1 MPSFVNPI
9 HTNANALNSGTK
21 NEVKDTKNAPKSAS
35 KDFNKILNQKISKD
49 KTAPKE
55 NPNALKATPKDA
67 KEDAKELEKT
77 PTPHHQHAQNLAK
90 DQQAPTLK
98 DLLNHKKTT
107 ASHEAQHETHEPTLK
122 DLLNHKKTTA
132 SHEAQH
138 ETHEMHETNPKTPN
152 ETLNKNEKKP
162 NGVASN
168 AHQANLTNK
177 NPLTPTNHANNAIK
191 NPTAPTH
198 NAKEP
203 KTLKD
208 IHALSQKHDLNASNI
223 QVGTPLEKKETPL
236 NASDQLALKTTQT
249 SINHTLA
256 KNDSKNTAN
265 LSSVLQS
272 LEKKESHNKERTT
285 PPSNEKKTP
294 PLREALQMNA
304 IKRDKTLSKKKPE
317 KTPTKT
323 QTTAATPENAPKIPL
338 KTPPLMPLIGA
349 NPPNDNAPTPLEKEE
364 KAKEVSE
371 NKEKTKESN
380 NSAQS
385 AQNAQASD
393 KTSENKSAAP
403 KETIKHFTQQLKQEI
418 QEYKPPMSRISMDLF
433 PKELG
438 KVEVTIQK
446 VGKNLKVSVI
456 SHNNSLQ
463 TFLDN
468 QQDLKNSLNALGFE
482 GVDLSFSQDSSK
494 EQPKEPLRE
503 PFKEQESTPLKE
515 NALKSYQE
523 NTDNENKETSMQIT
537 LYA

>member
-1 MPSFVNPI
+1 MPSPVNPI
-9 HTNANALNSGTK
+9 HTNANASTLNSGAK

-35 KDFNKILNQKISKD
+35 KDFSKILNQKISKD

-55 NPNALKATPKDA
+55 SPNSNALKATPKDA
-67 KEDAKELEKT
+67 KENAKELEKT

-107 ASHEAQHETHEPTLK
+107 ASHEAQHEI
-122 DLLNHKKTTA
+122 HKN
-132 SHEAQH
+132 
-138 ETHEMHETNPKTPN
+138 HETNPKTPN

-177 NPLTPTNHANNAIK
+177 NPLTPTNHAIK

-198 NAKEP
+198 NAKES

-208 IHALSQKHDLNASNI
+208 IQTLSQKHDLNASNI
-223 QVGTPLEKKETPL
+223 QATTPLEKKETPL
-236 NASDQLALKTTQT
+236 NASDQLALKTTQAP
-249 SINHTLA
+249 INHTLA

-323 QTTAATPENAPKIPL
+323 QITAQAATLENAPKIPL
-338 KTPPLMPLIGA
+338 KTPPLMPLIGV
-349 NPPNDNAPTPLEKEE
+349 NPPNDNAPTLLEKEE
-364 KAKEVSE
+364 KTKEASE
-371 NKEKTKESN
+371 NKEKTKETN
-380 NSAQS
+380 NSAQN

-438 KVEVTIQK
+438 KVEVIIQK

-494 EQPKEPLRE
+494 EQPKEQLRE
-503 PFKEQESTPLKE
+503 SFKEQESTPLKE

>member
-1 MPSFVNPI
+1 MPSPINPI
-9 HTNANALNSGTK
+9 HTNASANANALNSGAK

-35 KDFNKILNQKISKD
+35 KDFSKILNQKISKD

-55 NPNALKATPKDA
+55 NPSTLKATPKNSKEGA
-67 KEDAKELEKT
+67 KENAKELEKT
-77 PTPHHQHAQNLAK
+77 PTPHPQHAQNLAK

-107 ASHEAQHETHEPTLK
+107 ASHEAQHETHK
-122 DLLNHKKTTA
+122 
-132 SHEAQH
+132 
-138 ETHEMHETNPKTPN
+138 MHETNQKTPN

-162 NGVASN
+162 NGVISN
-168 AHQANLTNK
+168 AHQTNLTNK
-177 NPLTPTNHANNAIK
+177 NPLTPTNHAIK

-198 NAKEP
+198 NAKES

-272 LEKKESHNKERTT
+272 LEKKESHNKEHAT

-304 IKRDKTLSKKKPE
+304 IKRDKTLSKKNPE
-317 KTPTKT
+317 KTPTKI
-323 QTTAATPENAPKIPL
+323 QTTAQAATPENAPKIPL

-349 NPPNDNAPTPLEKEE
+349 NPPPNDNPSTLLEKEE
-364 KAKEVSE
+364 KTKEASD
-371 NKEKTKESN
+371 NKEKTKESTN
-380 NSAQS
+380 S
-385 AQNAQASD
+385 AQNAQNTQASD
-393 KTSENKSAAP
+393 KTSENKSTAP

-438 KVEVTIQK
+438 KVEVIIQK

-494 EQPKEPLRE
+494 EQPKEQLRE
-503 PFKEQESTPLKE
+503 LFKEQELTPLKE

-523 NTDNENKETSMQIT
+523 NTDNDNKETSMQIT

>member
-1 MPSFVNPI
+1 MPSLVNPI
-9 HTNANALNSGTK
+9 HTNANALNSGAK

-35 KDFNKILNQKISKD
+35 KDFSKILNQKISKD
-49 KTAPKE
+49 KTVSKE
-55 NPNALKATPKDA
+55 SPNPNALKATPKDA
-67 KEDAKELEKT
+67 KEDAKTLEKT
-77 PTPHHQHAQNLAK
+77 PTPPHQHAQNPAK

-98 DLLNHKKTT
+98 DWLNHKKTT
-107 ASHEAQHETHEPTLK
+107 ASHETQHETHE
-122 DLLNHKKTTA
+122 
-132 SHEAQH
+132 
-138 ETHEMHETNPKTPN
+138 HETNPKTPN

-162 NGVASN
+162 NGVTSN
-168 AHQANLTNK
+168 AHQTNLTNK
-177 NPLTPTNHANNAIK
+177 NPITPTNRANNAIK
-191 NPTAPTH
+191 TPTTPTH
-198 NAKEP
+198 SAKEP

-208 IHALSQKHDLNASNI
+208 IQTLSQKHDLNASNI
-223 QVGTPLEKKETPL
+223 QAVTTPENKNPL
-236 NASDQLALKTTQT
+236 NASDHLALKTTQT
-249 SINHTLA
+249 PTNHTLA
-256 KNDSKNTAN
+256 KNDAKNTAN

-272 LEKKESHNKERTT
+272 LEKKESPNKEHAN
-285 PPSNEKKTP
+285 PQNNEKKTP
-294 PLREALQMNA
+294 PLKEALEMNA
-304 IKRDKTLSKKKPE
+304 IKRDKTLSKKKSE

-323 QTTAATPENAPKIPL
+323 QTTAPSATPENAPKIPL
-338 KTPPLMPLIGA
+338 KTLPLMPLIGA
-349 NPPNDNAPTPLEKEE
+349 NPPNDNIPTPLEKEE
-364 KAKEVSE
+364 KTKEASD

-385 AQNAQASD
+385 TQNTQASD
-393 KTSENKSAAP
+393 KTSENKSIAP

-418 QEYKPPMSRISMDLF
+418 QEYKPPMSKISMDLF

-438 KVEVTIQK
+438 KVEVIIQK

-494 EQPKEPLRE
+494 EQPKEQLRE
-503 PFKEQESTPLKE
+503 PFKEQELTPLKE

-523 NTDNENKETSMQIT
+523 NTDHENQETSMQIT

>member
-1 MPSFVNPI
+1 MPSPINPI
-9 HTNANALNSGTK
+9 HTNASANASTLINSGAK
-21 NEVKDTKNAPKSAS
+21 NEDTKNAPKSAS
-35 KDFNKILNQKISKD
+35 KDFSKILNQKISKD

-55 NPNALKATPKDA
+55 SPNALKAAQKAAQKDA
-67 KEDAKELEKT
+67 KKDAKELEKT
-77 PTPHHQHAQNLAK
+77 PAPHHQHAKNFAK

-98 DLLNHKKTT
+98 DLLNHQKTT
-107 ASHEAQHETHEPTLK
+107 ASHEAQHEI
-122 DLLNHKKTTA
+122 
-132 SHEAQH
+132 H
-138 ETHEMHETNPKTPN
+138 ETHETNPKTPN

-162 NGVASN
+162 DGVTSN
-168 AHQANLTNK
+168 AHQENSTHK

-191 NPTAPTH
+191 NPTAPIH
-198 NAKEP
+198 NTKDP

-208 IHALSQKHDLNASNI
+208 IQTLSQKHDLNASNI
-223 QVGTPLEKKETPL
+223 QATAPLEKKETPL

-272 LEKKESHNKERTT
+272 LEKKDPHNKERAT

-294 PLREALQMNA
+294 PLKEALPMNA

-317 KTPTKT
+317 KTPTKA
-323 QTTAATPENAPKIPL
+323 QTTAQAVTPENAPKIPL

-364 KAKEVSE
+364 KTKEMSE
-371 NKEKTKESN
+371 NKEKTKESS
-380 NSAQS
+380 NSTQS

-393 KTSENKSAAP
+393 KTSENKSVTP

-438 KVEVTIQK
+438 KVEVIIQK

-494 EQPKEPLRE
+494 EQPKEPFKE
-503 PFKEQESTPLKE
+503 PFKEQELTPLKE

-523 NTDNENKETSMQIT
+523 NTDNESKETSMQIT

>member
-1 MPSFVNPI
+1 MPSPVNPI
-9 HTNANALNSGTK
+9 HTNANALNSGAK
-21 NEVKDTKNAPKSAS
+21 DEVKDTKNAPKSAS
-35 KDFNKILNQKISKD
+35 KDFSKILNQKISKD

-55 NPNALKATPKDA
+55 SPNPNALKATPKDA
-67 KEDAKELEKT
+67 KEDAKALEKT
-77 PTPHHQHAQNLAK
+77 PTLPHQHAQNPAK

-98 DLLNHKKTT
+98 DWLNHKKTT
-107 ASHEAQHETHEPTLK
+107 APHEAQQK
-122 DLLNHKKTTA
+122 N
-132 SHEAQH
+132 
-138 ETHEMHETNPKTPN
+138 HETNPKNPN
-152 ETLNKNEKKP
+152 ETLNKNGKKP
-162 NGVASN
+162 NEVISN
-168 AHQANLTNK
+168 AHQTNLPNK
-177 NPLTPTNHANNAIK
+177 NPITPNHANNAIK

-208 IHALSQKHDLNASNI
+208 IQTLSQKHDLNASNI
-223 QVGTPLEKKETPL
+223 QAAITPENKTPL

-249 SINHTLA
+249 PTNHTLA
-256 KNDSKNTAN
+256 KNDAKNTAN

-272 LEKKESHNKERTT
+272 LEKKEPQNKEHAN
-285 PPSNEKKTP
+285 PPNSEKKTP
-294 PLREALQMNA
+294 PLKEALQMNA
-304 IKRDKTLSKKKPE
+304 IKRDKTLSKKKSE
-317 KTPTKT
+317 KTPIHAKT
-323 QTTAATPENAPKIPL
+323 QTTAPSATPENTPKIPL

-349 NPPNDNAPTPLEKEE
+349 NPPPNDNPPTLLEKEE
-364 KAKEVSE
+364 KTKEASD

-393 KTSENKSAAP
+393 KTSENKSVTP

-418 QEYKPPMSRISMDLF
+418 QEYKPPMSKISMDLF

-438 KVEVTIQK
+438 KVEVIIQK

-494 EQPKEPLRE
+494 EQPKEPFKE
-503 PFKEQESTPLKE
+503 PFKEQELTPLKE

-523 NTDNENKETSMQIT
+523 NTDHEHKETSMQIT

>member
-1 MPSFVNPI
+1 MPSPVNPI
-9 HTNANALNSGTK
+9 HTNANALNSGAK

-35 KDFNKILNQKISKD
+35 KDFSKILNQKISKD

-55 NPNALKATPKDA
+55 NPSALKDAPKDA
-67 KEDAKELEKT
+67 KALEKT
-77 PTPHHQHAQNLAK
+77 PTPPHQHAQNLAK

-98 DLLNHKKTT
+98 DWLNHKKTT
-107 ASHEAQHETHEPTLK
+107 ASHETQHETHE
-122 DLLNHKKTTA
+122 
-132 SHEAQH
+132 
-138 ETHEMHETNPKTPN
+138 HETNPKTPN
-152 ETLNKNEKKP
+152 ETLSKNEKKP
-162 NGVASN
+162 NEALSN
-168 AHQANLTNK
+168 AHQTNLPNK
-177 NPLTPTNHANNAIK
+177 NPITPTNHVNNAIK
-191 NPTAPTH
+191 TPTTPTH

-208 IHALSQKHDLNASNI
+208 IQTLSQKHDLNASNI
-223 QVGTPLEKKETPL
+223 QAATTPENKNPL
-236 NASDQLALKTTQT
+236 NAGDHLALKTTQT
-249 SINHTLA
+249 PTNHTLA
-256 KNDSKNTAN
+256 KNDAKNTAN

-272 LEKKESHNKERTT
+272 LEKKEPQNKEHAN
-285 PPSNEKKTP
+285 PQNNEKKTP
-294 PLREALQMNA
+294 PLKEALQMNA
-304 IKRDKTLSKKKPE
+304 IKRDKTLSKKKSE
-317 KTPTKT
+317 KT
-323 QTTAATPENAPKIPL
+323 QTKAQTTAPSITPENAPKIPL

-349 NPPNDNAPTPLEKEE
+349 NPPNDNIPTPLEKEE
-364 KAKEVSE
+364 TTKEISDNKEKAKE
-371 NKEKTKESN
+371 T
-380 NSAQS
+380 NSS
-385 AQNAQASD
+385 AQNAQNTQASD
-393 KTSENKSAAP
+393 KTSENKSIAP

-438 KVEVTIQK
+438 KVEVIIQK

-494 EQPKEPLRE
+494 EQPKEQLRE

-523 NTDNENKETSMQIT
+523 NTDNEHKETSMQIT

>member
-1 MPSFVNPI
+1 MPSPINPI
-9 HTNANALNSGTK
+9 HTNANASALNSGAK

-35 KDFNKILNQKISKD
+35 KDFSKILNQKISKD

-55 NPNALKATPKDA
+55 NPNALKATPKNAKEGA

-98 DLLNHKKTT
+98 DWLNHKKTT
-107 ASHEAQHETHEPTLK
+107 ASHEAQHEI
-122 DLLNHKKTTA
+122 HKN
-132 SHEAQH
+132 
-138 ETHEMHETNPKTPN
+138 HETNPKTPN
-152 ETLNKNEKKP
+152 ETLNKNEKKS
-162 NGVASN
+162 NGVISN
-168 AHQANLTNK
+168 AHQANLTHK

-208 IHALSQKHDLNASNI
+208 IQTLSQKHDLNASNI
-223 QVGTPLEKKETPL
+223 QATTPLEKKETPL

-256 KNDSKNTAN
+256 KNDTKNTAN

-272 LEKKESHNKERTT
+272 LEKKESHNKERAT
-285 PPSNEKKTP
+285 PPSNEKKMP

-323 QTTAATPENAPKIPL
+323 QTTAPSATPENAPKIPL

-364 KAKEVSE
+364 KTKEVSE
-371 NKEKTKESN
+371 NKEKTKEST
-380 NSAQS
+380 NSAQN

-393 KTSENKSAAP
+393 KASENKSTAP

-503 PFKEQESTPLKE
+503 PFKEQESTSLKE

>member
-1 MPSFVNPI
+1 MPSPVNPI
-9 HTNANALNSGTK
+9 HTNANALNSGAK
-21 NEVKDTKNAPKSAS
+21 NKDTKNAPKSAS
-35 KDFNKILNQKISKD
+35 KDFSKILNQKISKD

-55 NPNALKATPKDA
+55 NPNASKVTPKDA
-67 KEDAKELEKT
+67 KEDAKALEKT
-77 PTPHHQHAQNLAK
+77 PTLNHQHAQNLAK

-98 DLLNHKKTT
+98 DWLNHPKTT
-107 ASHEAQHETHEPTLK
+107 APHETQHETHEA
-122 DLLNHKKTTA
+122 N
-132 SHEAQH
+132 
-138 ETHEMHETNPKTPN
+138 ETNPKTPN
-152 ETLNKNEKKP
+152 ETLNKNGKKP
-162 NGVASN
+162 NGVTSN
-168 AHQANLTNK
+168 AHQTNLLSK
-177 NPLTPTNHANNAIK
+177 NPITPNHANNAIK

-208 IHALSQKHDLNASNI
+208 IQTLSQKHDLNASNI
-223 QVGTPLEKKETPL
+223 QAATTPENKTPLS
-236 NASDQLALKTTQT
+236 ASDQLALKTTQAP
-249 SINHTLA
+249 INNTLA
-256 KNDSKNTAN
+256 KNDAKNTAN

-272 LEKKESHNKERTT
+272 LEKKESHNEEHAN
-285 PPSNEKKTP
+285 PQNNEKKTP
-294 PLREALQMNA
+294 PLKEALQMNA
-304 IKRDKTLSKKKPE
+304 IKRDKTLSKKKSE
-317 KTPTKT
+317 KTPIHAKT
-323 QTTAATPENAPKIPL
+323 QTTAPSATPENAPKIPL

-349 NPPNDNAPTPLEKEE
+349 NPPPNDNIPTPLEKEE
-364 KAKEVSE
+364 TTKEVSDNKEKAKETS
-371 NKEKTKESN
+371 S
-380 NSAQS
+380 SAQN

-438 KVEVTIQK
+438 KVEVIIQK

-494 EQPKEPLRE
+494 EQQAPKDQPKE
-503 PFKEQESTPLKE
+503 PFKEQELTPLRE

-523 NTDNENKETSMQIT
+523 NTDNEHKETSMQIT

>member
-1 MPSFVNPI
+1 MPSPVNPI
-9 HTNANALNSGTK
+9 HTNANALNSGAK
-21 NEVKDTKNAPKSAS
+21 NEDTKNAPKSAS
-35 KDFNKILNQKISKD
+35 KDFSKILNQKISKD

-67 KEDAKELEKT
+67 KEDAKKLEKN
-77 PTPHHQHAQNLAK
+77 PTLQPPHAQNPAK

-98 DLLNHKKTT
+98 DLLNHQKTT
-107 ASHEAQHETHEPTLK
+107 APHEAQHE
-122 DLLNHKKTTA
+122 N
-132 SHEAQH
+132 
-138 ETHEMHETNPKTPN
+138 HETNPKTPN

-162 NGVASN
+162 NGVTSN
-168 AHQANLTNK
+168 AHQTNLTNK

-191 NPTAPTH
+191 TPTAPTH
-198 NAKEP
+198 NAKES

-208 IHALSQKHDLNASNI
+208 IQTLSQKHDLNASNI
-223 QVGTPLEKKETPL
+223 QVVAPLEKKETHL

-256 KNDSKNTAN
+256 KNDAKNTAN

-272 LEKKESHNKERTT
+272 LEKKESHNKEHAN
-285 PPSNEKKTP
+285 PPNNEKKTP
-294 PLREALQMNA
+294 PLKEALQMNA
-304 IKRDKTLSKKKPE
+304 IKRDKTLSKKKSE
-317 KTPTKT
+317 KTPTKA
-323 QTTAATPENAPKIPL
+323 QTTAPSIALENAPKIPL

-349 NPPNDNAPTPLEKEE
+349 NPPPNDNPPTPLEKEE
-364 KAKEVSE
+364 TTKEASD

-393 KTSENKSAAP
+393 KTSENKSVTP

-438 KVEVTIQK
+438 KVEVIIQK

-494 EQPKEPLRE
+494 EQQAPKDQPKE
-503 PFKEQESTPLKE
+503 PFKEQELTPLKE

-523 NTDNENKETSMQIT
+523 NTDHENKETSMQIT

>member
-1 MPSFVNPI
+1 MPSPINPI
-9 HTNANALNSGTK
+9 HTNANANALNSGAK
-21 NEVKDTKNAPKSAS
+21 NEVKNTKNAPKSGS
-35 KDFNKILNQKISKD
+35 KDFSKILNQKISKD
-49 KTAPKE
+49 KTALKE
-55 NPNALKATPKDA
+55 SPNALKATPKDT
-67 KEDAKELEKT
+67 KENAKELEKT

-107 ASHEAQHETHEPTLK
+107 ASHEAQHEMHE
-122 DLLNHKKTTA
+122 N
-132 SHEAQH
+132 
-138 ETHEMHETNPKTPN
+138 HETNPKTPN

-162 NGVASN
+162 NEIASN

-177 NPLTPTNHANNAIK
+177 NPLTPTNHAIK

-198 NAKEP
+198 NAKDP

-236 NASDQLALKTTQT
+236 KAGDQLALKTTQT

-256 KNDSKNTAN
+256 KNGAKNTAN

-272 LEKKESHNKERTT
+272 LEKKESPNKEHATL
-285 PPSNEKKTP
+285 PSNEKKTP

-323 QTTAATPENAPKIPL
+323 QTTAQAVTPENAPKIPL

-349 NPPNDNAPTPLEKEE
+349 NPPNDNAPTLLEKEE

-371 NKEKTKESN
+371 NKEKTKEST
-380 NSAQS
+380 NSTQN

-438 KVEVTIQK
+438 KVEVAIQK

-494 EQPKEPLRE
+494 EQPKEQLRE
-503 PFKEQESTPLKE
+503 SFKEQESTPLKE

>member
-1 MPSFVNPI
+1 MPSPVNPI
-9 HTNANALNSGTK
+9 HTNANANASTLINSGAK
-21 NEVKDTKNAPKSAS
+21 NENTKNAPKSAS
-35 KDFNKILNQKISKD
+35 KDFSKILNQKISKD

-55 NPNALKATPKDA
+55 NPNALKTTPKNSKEGA
-67 KEDAKELEKT
+67 KEDAKVLEKT
-77 PTPHHQHAQNLAK
+77 PTPHPQHAQNPAK

-98 DLLNHKKTT
+98 DWLNHPKTT
-107 ASHEAQHETHEPTLK
+107 ASHEAQHE
-122 DLLNHKKTTA
+122 N
-132 SHEAQH
+132 
-138 ETHEMHETNPKTPN
+138 HETNPKNPN

-162 NGVASN
+162 NGVTSN
-168 AHQANLTNK
+168 AHQTNLTNK
-177 NPLTPTNHANNAIK
+177 NPLTPTNHANHAIK

-208 IHALSQKHDLNASNI
+208 IQTLSQKHDLNASNI
-223 QVGTPLEKKETPL
+223 QAATTPENKNPL

-249 SINHTLA
+249 PTNHTLA
-256 KNDSKNTAN
+256 KNDAKNTAN

-272 LEKKESHNKERTT
+272 LEKKESPNKEHAT
-285 PPSNEKKTP
+285 PPNNEKKTP
-294 PLREALQMNA
+294 PLKEALPMNA

-317 KTPTKT
+317 KTPTKA
-323 QTTAATPENAPKIPL
+323 QTTAPSIVPENAPKIPL

-349 NPPNDNAPTPLEKEE
+349 NPPPNDNPPTPLEKEE
-364 KAKEVSE
+364 KTQEASD
-371 NKEKTKESN
+371 NKEKTKETS
-380 NSAQS
+380 NSAQN

-393 KTSENKSAAP
+393 KTSENKSIAP

-418 QEYKPPMSRISMDLF
+418 QEYKPPMSKISMDLF

-438 KVEVTIQK
+438 KVEVIIQK

-494 EQPKEPLRE
+494 EQPKEQLRE
-503 PFKEQESTPLKE
+503 LFKEQESTPLKE

-523 NTDNENKETSMQIT
+523 NTDHENQETSMQIT

>member
-1 MPSFVNPI
+1 MPSPVNPI
-9 HTNANALNSGTK
+9 HTNASANANANASTLINSGAK
-21 NEVKDTKNAPKSAS
+21 NEDTKNAPKSAS
-35 KDFNKILNQKISKD
+35 KDFSKILNQKISKD

-55 NPNALKATPKDA
+55 SPNPNALKATPKDA
-67 KEDAKELEKT
+67 KENAKALEKT
-77 PTPHHQHAQNLAK
+77 PTPPHQHAQNPAK

-98 DLLNHKKTT
+98 DWLNHQKTT
-107 ASHEAQHETHEPTLK
+107 ASHEAQHE
-122 DLLNHKKTTA
+122 N
-132 SHEAQH
+132 
-138 ETHEMHETNPKTPN
+138 HETNPKTPN

-162 NGVASN
+162 NEVTSN
-168 AHQANLTNK
+168 AHQANLPNK

-191 NPTAPTH
+191 TPTAPTH
-198 NAKEP
+198 NAKDP

-208 IHALSQKHDLNASNI
+208 IQTLSQKHDLNASNI
-223 QVGTPLEKKETPL
+223 QATTTPENKTPL
-236 NASDQLALKTTQT
+236 NASDQFALKTTQVP
-249 SINHTLA
+249 INNTLA
-256 KNDSKNTAN
+256 KNDAKNTAN

-272 LEKKESHNKERTT
+272 LEKKDPHNKEHAN
-285 PPSNEKKTP
+285 PQNNEKKTP
-294 PLREALQMNA
+294 PLKEALQMNA

-317 KTPTKT
+317 KTPTKA
-323 QTTAATPENAPKIPL
+323 QTTAPSIAPENAPKIPL

-349 NPPNDNAPTPLEKEE
+349 NPPLNDNPPTPLEKEE
-364 KAKEVSE
+364 TTKEASD
-371 NKEKTKESN
+371 NKEKTKEAN

-393 KTSENKSAAP
+393 KTSENKSVTP

-418 QEYKPPMSRISMDLF
+418 QEYKPPMSKISMDLF

-438 KVEVTIQK
+438 KVEVIIQK

-494 EQPKEPLRE
+494 EQPKEQLRE
-503 PFKEQESTPLKE
+503 LFKEQESSPLKE

-523 NTDNENKETSMQIT
+523 NTDNEHKETSMQIT

>member
-1 MPSFVNPI
+1 MPSPINPI
-9 HTNANALNSGTK
+9 HTNASANALNSGAK
-21 NEVKDTKNAPKSAS
+21 NEDTKNAPKSAS
-35 KDFNKILNQKISKD
+35 KDFSKILNQKISKD

-55 NPNALKATPKDA
+55 NPSALKATPKDA
-67 KEDAKELEKT
+67 KKDTKALEKT

-107 ASHEAQHETHEPTLK
+107 ASHEAQHEI
-122 DLLNHKKTTA
+122 HKN
-132 SHEAQH
+132 
-138 ETHEMHETNPKTPN
+138 HETNPKTPN

-162 NGVASN
+162 NEFTSS
-168 AHQANLTNK
+168 AHQTSLTNK

-208 IHALSQKHDLNASNI
+208 IQTLSQKHDLNASNI

-272 LEKKESHNKERTT
+272 LEKKESQNKERAT

-317 KTPTKT
+317 KTPIHAKA
-323 QTTAATPENAPKIPL
+323 QTTAQAATPENAPKIPL

-371 NKEKTKESN
+371 NKEKTSTN
-380 NSAQS
+380 S
-385 AQNAQASD
+385 AQNAQNTQASD

-494 EQPKEPLRE
+494 EQPKEQLRE

>member
-1 MPSFVNPI
+1 MPSPVNPI
-9 HTNANALNSGTK
+9 HTNANALNGGAK

-35 KDFNKILNQKISKD
+35 KDFSKILNQKISKD
-49 KTAPKE
+49 KTASKE
-55 NPNALKATPKDA
+55 DPSASKAAPKDA
-67 KEDAKELEKT
+67 KEDAKALEKS
-77 PTPHHQHAQNLAK
+77 PTLNHQHAQNLAK

-98 DLLNHKKTT
+98 DWLNHKKTT
-107 ASHEAQHETHEPTLK
+107 APHEAQHETHEA
-122 DLLNHKKTTA
+122 N
-132 SHEAQH
+132 
-138 ETHEMHETNPKTPN
+138 ETNPKTPN

-162 NGVASN
+162 NEALSN
-168 AHQANLTNK
+168 AHQTNLPNK
-177 NPLTPTNHANNAIK
+177 NPITPNHANNTNTTQK
-191 NPTAPTH
+191 PTTPTH

-208 IHALSQKHDLNASNI
+208 IQTLSQKHDLNASNI
-223 QVGTPLEKKETPL
+223 QAATTPENKTPL
-236 NASDQLALKTTQT
+236 NASDQFALKTTQT
-249 SINHTLA
+249 PTNHTLA
-256 KNDSKNTAN
+256 KNDAKNTAN

-272 LEKKESHNKERTT
+272 LEKKDPHNKEHAN
-285 PPSNEKKTP
+285 PLNNEKKTP
-294 PLREALQMNA
+294 PLKEALQMNA

-323 QTTAATPENAPKIPL
+323 QTTAQATTPENAPKLAL

-349 NPPNDNAPTPLEKEE
+349 NPPNDNPPTPLEKEE
-364 KAKEVSE
+364 TTKETSD

-380 NSAQS
+380 NSTQS
-385 AQNAQASD
+385 AQNSQASD
-393 KTSENKSAAP
+393 KTSENKSVTP

-438 KVEVTIQK
+438 KVEVIIQK

-494 EQPKEPLRE
+494 EQPKEQLRE
-503 PFKEQESTPLKE
+503 LFKEQESSPLKE

-523 NTDNENKETSMQIT
+523 NTDHENQETSMQIT

>member
-9 HTNANALNSGTK
+9 HTNANALNSGAK
-21 NEVKDTKNAPKSAS
+21 NGVKDTKNAPKSAS
-35 KDFNKILNQKISKD
+35 KDFSKILNQKISKD

-55 NPNALKATPKDA
+55 NPNALKASPKNSKEGA

-107 ASHEAQHETHEPTLK
+107 ASHEAQHEI
-122 DLLNHKKTTA
+122 HKN
-132 SHEAQH
+132 
-138 ETHEMHETNPKTPN
+138 HETNPKTPN

-162 NGVASN
+162 NGVISN

-208 IHALSQKHDLNASNI
+208 IQTLSQKHDLNASNI
-223 QVGTPLEKKETPL
+223 QVTTTPENKTPL

-272 LEKKESHNKERTT
+272 LEKKESQNKEHAT
-285 PPSNEKKTP
+285 PPGNEKKTP

-323 QTTAATPENAPKIPL
+323 QTTAQAATLENAPKIPL

-349 NPPNDNAPTPLEKEE
+349 NPPNDNAPTLLEKEE
-364 KAKEVSE
+364 KTKEASD
-371 NKEKTKESN
+371 NKEKTKEST
-380 NSAQS
+380 NSTQN

-393 KTSENKSAAP
+393 KASENKSVTP

-494 EQPKEPLRE
+494 EQPKESLRE
-503 PFKEQESTPLKE
+503 SFKEQESTPLKE

>member
-1 MPSFVNPI
+1 MPSPINPI
-9 HTNANALNSGTK
+9 HTNASANANASASINSGAK
-21 NEVKDTKNAPKSAS
+21 NEDTKNAPKSAS
-35 KDFNKILNQKISKD
+35 KDFSKILNQKISKD

-55 NPNALKATPKDA
+55 NPSALKATPKNSKEGA
-67 KEDAKELEKT
+67 KENAKELEKT

-107 ASHEAQHETHEPTLK
+107 ASHEAQHETHK
-122 DLLNHKKTTA
+122 
-132 SHEAQH
+132 
-138 ETHEMHETNPKTPN
+138 MHETNPKTPN

-162 NGVASN
+162 NGVISN

-208 IHALSQKHDLNASNI
+208 IQTLSQKHDLNASNI
-223 QVGTPLEKKETPL
+223 QATTTPENKTPL

-256 KNDSKNTAN
+256 KNDAKNTAN

-272 LEKKESHNKERTT
+272 LEKKESHSKEHAT

-294 PLREALQMNA
+294 PLRESLPMNA

-317 KTPTKT
+317 KTPIHAKT
-323 QTTAATPENAPKIPL
+323 QTTAPSATLENAPKIPL

-349 NPPNDNAPTPLEKEE
+349 NPPNDNAPTLLEKEE
-364 KAKEVSE
+364 KTKEASN
-371 NKEKTKESN
+371 NKEKTKEST

-385 AQNAQASD
+385 TQNTQASD
-393 KTSENKSAAP
+393 KASENKSVTP

-494 EQPKEPLRE
+494 EQPKEQLKE

>member
-1 MPSFVNPI
+1 MPSPINPI
-9 HTNANALNSGTK
+9 HTNANALNSGAK
-21 NEVKDTKNAPKSAS
+21 NEVKEAKNAPKSAS
-35 KDFNKILNQKISKD
+35 KDFSEILNQKISKD

-55 NPNALKATPKDA
+55 NPSALKATPKNA
-67 KEDAKELEKT
+67 KEGAKEGAKALEKT

-90 DQQAPTLK
+90 DQQTPTLK

-107 ASHEAQHETHEPTLK
+107 ASHEAQHETHK
-122 DLLNHKKTTA
+122 
-132 SHEAQH
+132 
-138 ETHEMHETNPKTPN
+138 MHETNPKTPN

-162 NGVASN
+162 NGVISN

-208 IHALSQKHDLNASNI
+208 IQTLSQKHDLNASNI

-256 KNDSKNTAN
+256 KNDAKNTAN

-323 QTTAATPENAPKIPL
+323 QTTAPSTTPENAPKIPL
-338 KTPPLMPLIGA
+338 KTPTLMPLIGA
-349 NPPNDNAPTPLEKEE
+349 NPTPNDNAPTPLEKEE
-364 KAKEVSE
+364 TTKEASE
-371 NKEKTKESN
+371 NKEKTKEST
-380 NSAQS
+380 NSTQS
-385 AQNAQASD
+385 VQNTQASD

-418 QEYKPPMSRISMDLF
+418 QEYKPPISRISMDLF

-468 QQDLKNSLNALGFE
+468 QQDLKNSLNALGFD

-494 EQPKEPLRE
+494 EQPKESLRE

>member
-9 HTNANALNSGTK
+9 HTNASTNANALNNGAK
-21 NEVKDTKNAPKSAS
+21 NEDTKNAPKSAS
-35 KDFNKILNQKISKD
+35 KDFSKILNQKISKD
-49 KTAPKE
+49 KTALKE

-77 PTPHHQHAQNLAK
+77 PAPHHQHAQNLAK

-107 ASHEAQHETHEPTLK
+107 ASHEAQHET
-122 DLLNHKKTTA
+122 
-132 SHEAQH
+132 
-138 ETHEMHETNPKTPN
+138 HETNPKTPN

-198 NAKEP
+198 NAKDP

-249 SINHTLA
+249 PINHTLA
-256 KNDSKNTAN
+256 KDSKNTAN

-272 LEKKESHNKERTT
+272 LEKKESHNKEHTT

-323 QTTAATPENAPKIPL
+323 QTIAQAATPENAPKIPL

-349 NPPNDNAPTPLEKEE
+349 NPPNNNAPTPLEKEE
-364 KAKEVSE
+364 KAKEASD

-385 AQNAQASD
+385 AQNTQASD

-418 QEYKPPMSRISMDLF
+418 QEYKPPMSKISMDLF

-494 EQPKEPLRE
+494 EQPKEQLRE

>member
-1 MPSFVNPI
+1 MPSPVNPI
-9 HTNANALNSGTK
+9 HTNANALNGGAK
-21 NEVKDTKNAPKSAS
+21 NEDAKNAPKSAS
-35 KDFNKILNQKISKD
+35 KDFSKILNQKISKD

-55 NPNALKATPKDA
+55 NPNALKATPQNALKD
-67 KEDAKELEKT
+67 KLEKT

-98 DLLNHKKTT
+98 DWLNHKKIT
-107 ASHEAQHETHEPTLK
+107 ASHETQHETHEA
-122 DLLNHKKTTA
+122 N
-132 SHEAQH
+132 
-138 ETHEMHETNPKTPN
+138 ETNPKTPN

-162 NGVASN
+162 NEVTSN
-168 AHQANLTNK
+168 AHQTNLLSK
-177 NPLTPTNHANNAIK
+177 NPITPTNHANNTIK

-198 NAKEP
+198 NTKDP

-208 IHALSQKHDLNASNI
+208 IQTLSQKHDLNASNI
-223 QVGTPLEKKETPL
+223 QAATTPENKNPL
-236 NASDQLALKTTQT
+236 NASDHLALKTTQT
-249 SINHTLA
+249 PTNHTLA
-256 KNDSKNTAN
+256 KNDAKNTAN

-272 LEKKESHNKERTT
+272 LEKKESPNKEHAT
-285 PPSNEKKTP
+285 PPNNEKKTP
-294 PLREALQMNA
+294 PLKEALQMNA

-317 KTPTKT
+317 KTPIHAKT
-323 QTTAATPENAPKIPL
+323 QTTAPSATPENAPKIPL

-349 NPPNDNAPTPLEKEE
+349 NPPNDNIPTPLEKEE
-364 KAKEVSE
+364 KTKEASD
-371 NKEKTKESN
+371 NKEKTKEASN
-380 NSAQS
+380 S
-385 AQNAQASD
+385 AQNAQNTQASD
-393 KTSENKSAAP
+393 KTSENKSTAP

-438 KVEVTIQK
+438 KVEVIIQK

-494 EQPKEPLRE
+494 EQPKEQLRE
-503 PFKEQESTPLKE
+503 LFKEQESSPLKE

-523 NTDNENKETSMQIT
+523 NTDHENQETSMQIT

>member
-1 MPSFVNPI
+1 MPSPINPI
-9 HTNANALNSGTK
+9 HTNANALNSGAK
-21 NEVKDTKNAPKSAS
+21 NEDTKNAPKSAS
-35 KDFNKILNQKISKD
+35 KDFSKILNQKISKD

-55 NPNALKATPKDA
+55 SPNALKATQKDA
-67 KEDAKELEKT
+67 KKDAKALEKT

-107 ASHEAQHETHEPTLK
+107 ASSEAQHETHE
-122 DLLNHKKTTA
+122 N
-132 SHEAQH
+132 
-138 ETHEMHETNPKTPN
+138 HETNPKTPN

-162 NGVASN
+162 NGVTSN
-168 AHQANLTNK
+168 AHQTNLTHK
-177 NPLTPTNHANNAIK
+177 NPLTPTNHANHANK

-198 NAKEP
+198 NAKES

-208 IHALSQKHDLNASNI
+208 IQTLSQKHDLNASNI
-223 QVGTPLEKKETPL
+223 QANTPLEKKETPL
-236 NASDQLALKTTQT
+236 NASDQLALKTAQT
-249 SINHTLA
+249 PINNTLA
-256 KNDSKNTAN
+256 KNDAKNTAN

-294 PLREALQMNA
+294 PLKEALPMNA

-317 KTPTKT
+317 KTPTKA
-323 QTTAATPENAPKIPL
+323 QTTAPSIAPENAPKISL

-349 NPPNDNAPTPLEKEE
+349 NPPNNDAPTPLEKEE
-364 KAKEVSE
+364 KTKEASD

-393 KTSENKSAAP
+393 KTSENKSVTP

-418 QEYKPPMSRISMDLF
+418 QEYKPPMSKISMDLF

-438 KVEVTIQK
+438 KVEVIIQK

-494 EQPKEPLRE
+494 EQPKEPFKE
-503 PFKEQESTPLKE
+503 SFKEQELTPLKE

>member
-9 HTNANALNSGTK
+9 HTNANANASTLINNGAK

-35 KDFNKILNQKISKD
+35 KDFSKILNQKISKD

-55 NPNALKATPKDA
+55 NPNALKATQKDA

-107 ASHEAQHETHEPTLK
+107 ASHEAQHEI
-122 DLLNHKKTTA
+122 HKN
-132 SHEAQH
+132 
-138 ETHEMHETNPKTPN
+138 HETNPKTPN

-162 NGVASN
+162 NGVASS

-177 NPLTPTNHANNAIK
+177 NPLTPTNH
-191 NPTAPTH
+191 T
-198 NAKEP
+198 KEP

-208 IHALSQKHDLNASNI
+208 IQTLSQKHDLNASNI
-223 QVGTPLEKKETPL
+223 QVSAPLEKKETPL
-236 NASDQLALKTTQT
+236 NASDHLALKTTQT
-249 SINHTLA
+249 PTNHTLA
-256 KNDSKNTAN
+256 KNDAKNTAN

-272 LEKKESHNKERTT
+272 LEKKESPNKEHANL
-285 PPSNEKKTP
+285 SHNEKKTP
-294 PLREALQMNA
+294 PLKEALQMNA

-317 KTPTKT
+317 KTPIHAKS
-323 QTTAATPENAPKIPL
+323 QTTTPSTTLENAPKIPL

-349 NPPNDNAPTPLEKEE
+349 NPPNNNAPTPLETEE
-364 KAKEVSE
+364 KTKEASD
-371 NKEKTKESN
+371 NKEKTKEST

-385 AQNAQASD
+385 VQNAQASD
-393 KTSENKSAAP
+393 KTSENKSTTP

-438 KVEVTIQK
+438 KVEVIIQK

-494 EQPKEPLRE
+494 EQPKEQLRE

>member
-1 MPSFVNPI
+1 MPSPINPI
-9 HTNANALNSGTK
+9 HTNTSANTSALNSGAK
-21 NEVKDTKNAPKSAS
+21 NEDTKNAPKSAS
-35 KDFNKILNQKISKD
+35 KDFSKILNQKISKD

-67 KEDAKELEKT
+67 KEGAKKDAKELEKT

-107 ASHEAQHETHEPTLK
+107 ASHEAQHETHK
-122 DLLNHKKTTA
+122 
-132 SHEAQH
+132 
-138 ETHEMHETNPKTPN
+138 MHETNPKTPN

-162 NGVASN
+162 NGVISN
-168 AHQANLTNK
+168 AHQTTLTNK
-177 NPLTPTNHANNAIK
+177 NPLPPTNHANNAIQ

-198 NAKEP
+198 NAKES

-208 IHALSQKHDLNASNI
+208 IQTLSQKHDLNASNI
-223 QVGTPLEKKETPL
+223 QVIAPLEKKETPL
-236 NASDQLALKTTQT
+236 RTSDQLALKTTQT

-272 LEKKESHNKERTT
+272 LEKKESHNKEHAT

-294 PLREALQMNA
+294 PLREALPMNA
-304 IKRDKTLSKKKPE
+304 IKRDKTFSKKKPE
-317 KTPTKT
+317 KTPIHAKT
-323 QTTAATPENAPKIPL
+323 QTTAPSATLENAPKTPR

-349 NPPNDNAPTPLEKEE
+349 NPPNDNAPTLLEKEE
-364 KAKEVSE
+364 KTKEASE
-371 NKEKTKESN
+371 NKEKAKEST
-380 NSAQS
+380 NSTQS
-385 AQNAQASD
+385 AQNTQSSDKASD
-393 KTSENKSAAP
+393 KSAAP

-468 QQDLKNSLNALGFE
+468 QQDLKNSLNALGFD

-494 EQPKEPLRE
+494 EQEKEQLRE
-503 PFKEQESTPLKE
+503 PFKEQELTPLKE

-523 NTDNENKETSMQIT
+523 NTDNENQETSMQIT

>member
-1 MPSFVNPI
+1 MPSPVNPI
-9 HTNANALNSGTK
+9 HTNASANANALNSGAK
-21 NEVKDTKNAPKSAS
+21 NEDTKNAPKSAS
-35 KDFNKILNQKISKD
+35 KDFSKILNQKISKD

-55 NPNALKATPKDA
+55 SPNHSTLKATPKDA
-67 KEDAKELEKT
+67 KEDAKALEKT
-77 PTPHHQHAQNLAK
+77 PTPHHQHAQNPAK

-98 DLLNHKKTT
+98 DWLNHPKTHPT
-107 ASHEAQHETHEPTLK
+107 APHEAQHETHEVF
-122 DLLNHKKTTA
+122 
-132 SHEAQH
+132 
-138 ETHEMHETNPKTPN
+138 ETDPKNPN

-162 NGVASN
+162 NEVASN
-168 AHQANLTNK
+168 AHQTNLPNK
-177 NPLTPTNHANNAIK
+177 NPITPTNHANNAIK
-191 NPTAPTH
+191 NPTTPTH
-198 NAKEP
+198 SAKEP

-208 IHALSQKHDLNASNI
+208 IQTLSQKHDLNASNI
-223 QVGTPLEKKETPL
+223 QAATPLEKKETPL
-236 NASDQLALKTTQT
+236 STSDQLALKTTQT
-249 SINHTLA
+249 PTNHTLA
-256 KNDSKNTAN
+256 KNDAKNTAN

-272 LEKKESHNKERTT
+272 LEKKEPQNKEHTT
-285 PPSNEKKTP
+285 PKNNEKKTP
-294 PLREALQMNA
+294 PLKEALQMNA

-323 QTTAATPENAPKIPL
+323 QITAPSATPENAPKIPL

-349 NPPNDNAPTPLEKEE
+349 NPPNDNIPTPLEKEE
-364 KAKEVSE
+364 KTKEVSD
-371 NKEKTKESN
+371 NKEKTKETN
-380 NSAQS
+380 NSTQN

-393 KTSENKSAAP
+393 KTSDNKSVTP
-403 KETIKHFTQQLKQEI
+403 KETIKHFAQQLKQEI

-438 KVEVTIQK
+438 KVEVIIQK

-494 EQPKEPLRE
+494 EQPKEL
-503 PFKEQESTPLKE
+503 FKEQESSPLKE

-523 NTDNENKETSMQIT
+523 NTDHENQETSMQIT

>member
-1 MPSFVNPI
+1 MPSPINPI
-9 HTNANALNSGTK
+9 HTNASANANALNSGAK
-21 NEVKDTKNAPKSAS
+21 NEDTKNAPKSAS
-35 KDFNKILNQKISKD
+35 KDFSKILNQKISKD

-55 NPNALKATPKDA
+55 NPNALKTTPKDA
-67 KEDAKELEKT
+67 KEDAKALKT
-77 PTPHHQHAQNLAK
+77 PTIPHQHAQNPAK

-98 DLLNHKKTT
+98 DWLNHQKTT
-107 ASHEAQHETHEPTLK
+107 ASHEAQHE
-122 DLLNHKKTTA
+122 N
-132 SHEAQH
+132 
-138 ETHEMHETNPKTPN
+138 HETNPKTPN

-162 NGVASN
+162 NGVTSN
-168 AHQANLTNK
+168 AHQTNLTHK

-208 IHALSQKHDLNASNI
+208 IQTLSQKHDLNASNI
-223 QVGTPLEKKETPL
+223 QATTTPENKTPL
-236 NASDQLALKTTQT
+236 NAGDQLALKTTQT

-256 KNDSKNTAN
+256 KNDAKNTAN

-272 LEKKESHNKERTT
+272 LEKKESPNKEHAT
-285 PPSNEKKTP
+285 PPNNEKKTP
-294 PLREALQMNA
+294 PLKEALQMNA

-317 KTPTKT
+317 KTPTKA
-323 QTTAATPENAPKIPL
+323 QTTAPSIAPENAPKIPL

-349 NPPNDNAPTPLEKEE
+349 NPPNDNIPTPLEKEE
-364 KAKEVSE
+364 TTKEASD

-385 AQNAQASD
+385 VQNAQASD
-393 KTSENKSAAP
+393 KTSENKSTAP

-438 KVEVTIQK
+438 KVEVIIQK

-494 EQPKEPLRE
+494 EQQAPKDQLRE
-503 PFKEQESTPLKE
+503 LFKEQESSPLKE

-523 NTDNENKETSMQIT
+523 NTDHENQETSMQIT

>member
-1 MPSFVNPI
+1 MPSPVNPI
-9 HTNANALNSGTK
+9 HTNANALNSGAK

-35 KDFNKILNQKISKD
+35 KDFSKILNQKISKD

-55 NPNALKATPKDA
+55 SPNPNALKATPKDA
-67 KEDAKELEKT
+67 KEDAKTLKT
-77 PTPHHQHAQNLAK
+77 PTLPHQHAQNLAK

-98 DLLNHKKTT
+98 DWLNHKKTT
-107 ASHEAQHETHEPTLK
+107 ASHEAQHEK
-122 DLLNHKKTTA
+122 N
-132 SHEAQH
+132 
-138 ETHEMHETNPKTPN
+138 HETNPKTPN

-162 NGVASN
+162 NGVTSN
-168 AHQANLTNK
+168 AHQTNLPNK
-177 NPLTPTNHANNAIK
+177 NPITPTNHANNAIK
-191 NPTAPTH
+191 TSTTPTH

-208 IHALSQKHDLNASNI
+208 IQTLSQKHDLNASNI
-223 QVGTPLEKKETPL
+223 QAATTPENKTPL
-236 NASDQLALKTTQT
+236 NASDHLALKTTQT
-249 SINHTLA
+249 PTNHTLA
-256 KNDSKNTAN
+256 KNDAKNTAN

-272 LEKKESHNKERTT
+272 LEKKEPPNKEHTI
-285 PPSNEKKTP
+285 PQNNEKKTP
-294 PLREALQMNA
+294 PLKEALEMNA
-304 IKRDKTLSKKKPE
+304 IKRDKTLSKKKSE
-317 KTPTKT
+317 KTPTKA
-323 QTTAATPENAPKIPL
+323 QTTAPSIAPENAPKIPL

-349 NPPNDNAPTPLEKEE
+349 NPPNDNAPTLLEKEE
-364 KAKEVSE
+364 TTKEASD

-380 NSAQS
+380 NSTQS
-385 AQNAQASD
+385 VQNAQASD
-393 KTSENKSAAP
+393 KTSENKSVTP

-494 EQPKEPLRE
+494 EQPKEQLRE
-503 PFKEQESTPLKE
+503 LFKEQESSPLKE

-523 NTDNENKETSMQIT
+523 NTDNEHKETSMQIT

>member
-1 MPSFVNPI
+1 MPSPINPI
-9 HTNANALNSGTK
+9 HTNASANANALNSGAK
-21 NEVKDTKNAPKSAS
+21 NEDTKNAPKSAS
-35 KDFNKILNQKISKD
+35 KDFSKILNQKISKD

-67 KEDAKELEKT
+67 KESAKEDAKKLEKT
-77 PTPHHQHAQNLAK
+77 PTQHHQHAQNPAK

-98 DLLNHKKTT
+98 DWLNRPKTT
-107 ASHEAQHETHEPTLK
+107 ASHAQHE
-122 DLLNHKKTTA
+122 N
-132 SHEAQH
+132 
-138 ETHEMHETNPKTPN
+138 HETNPKTPN

-162 NGVASN
+162 NEVTSN
-168 AHQANLTNK
+168 AHQTNLPNK
-177 NPLTPTNHANNAIK
+177 NPLTPTNRANHAIK

-198 NAKEP
+198 NAKDP

-208 IHALSQKHDLNASNI
+208 IQTLSQKHDLNASNI
-223 QVGTPLEKKETPL
+223 QATTTPENKTPL
-236 NASDQLALKTTQT
+236 NASDQFALKTTQT

-256 KNDSKNTAN
+256 KNDAKNTAN

-272 LEKKESHNKERTT
+272 LEKKDPHNKEHAN
-285 PPSNEKKTP
+285 PPNNEKKTP
-294 PLREALQMNA
+294 PLKEALQMNA

-317 KTPTKT
+317 KTPIHAKA
-323 QTTAATPENAPKIPL
+323 QTTAPSIVPENALKIPL

-349 NPPNDNAPTPLEKEE
+349 NPPLNDNAPTLLEKEE
-364 KAKEVSE
+364 TTKEASD

-393 KTSENKSAAP
+393 KTSENKSVTP

-438 KVEVTIQK
+438 KVEVIIQK

-503 PFKEQESTPLKE
+503 PFKEQESSPLKE

-523 NTDNENKETSMQIT
+523 NTDHENQETSMQIT

>member
-1 MPSFVNPI
+1 MPSPVNPI
-9 HTNANALNSGTK
+9 HTNANASALNSGAK

-35 KDFNKILNQKISKD
+35 KDFSKILNQKISKD

-55 NPNALKATPKDA
+55 SPNSNALKATPKDA
-67 KEDAKELEKT
+67 KENAKELEKT

-107 ASHEAQHETHEPTLK
+107 ASHEAQHEI
-122 DLLNHKKTTA
+122 HKN
-132 SHEAQH
+132 
-138 ETHEMHETNPKTPN
+138 HETNPKTPN

-177 NPLTPTNHANNAIK
+177 NPLTPTNHAIK

-198 NAKEP
+198 NAKDP

-208 IHALSQKHDLNASNI
+208 IQTLSQKHDLNASNI

-236 NASDQLALKTTQT
+236 NASDQLALKTTQAP
-249 SINHTLA
+249 INHTLA

-285 PPSNEKKTP
+285 PPSNEKKMP
-294 PLREALQMNA
+294 PLKEALQMNA

-323 QTTAATPENAPKIPL
+323 QITAQATTPENAPKIPL

-364 KAKEVSE
+364 KTKEVSE
-371 NKEKTKESN
+371 NKEKTKESTN
-380 NSAQS
+380 S
-385 AQNAQASD
+385 AQNAQNTQASD
-393 KTSENKSAAP
+393 KTSENKSATP

-468 QQDLKNSLNALGFE
+468 QQDLKNSLNALGFD

-494 EQPKEPLRE
+494 EQPKEQLRE

>member
-1 MPSFVNPI
+1 MPSPVNPI
-9 HTNANALNSGTK
+9 HTNANALNSGAK

-35 KDFNKILNQKISKD
+35 KDFSKILNQKISKD

-55 NPNALKATPKDA
+55 SPNPNALKATPQNALKD
-67 KEDAKELEKT
+67 KLEKT
-77 PTPHHQHAQNLAK
+77 PTLPHQHAQNPAK

-98 DLLNHKKTT
+98 DWLNHQKTT
-107 ASHEAQHETHEPTLK
+107 ASHEAQHDTHEI
-122 DLLNHKKTTA
+122 
-132 SHEAQH
+132 
-138 ETHEMHETNPKTPN
+138 HETNPKTPN

-162 NGVASN
+162 NEALSN
-168 AHQANLTNK
+168 AHQTNLPNK

-191 NPTAPTH
+191 NPTTPTH
-198 NAKEP
+198 NAKDP

-208 IHALSQKHDLNASNI
+208 IQTLSQKHDLNASNI
-223 QVGTPLEKKETPL
+223 QATTTPENKTPL

-249 SINHTLA
+249 PTNHTLA
-256 KNDSKNTAN
+256 KNDAKNTAN

-272 LEKKESHNKERTT
+272 LEKKESQNKEHAN
-285 PPSNEKKTP
+285 PQNNEKKTP
-294 PLREALQMNA
+294 PLKEALEMNA

-317 KTPTKT
+317 KTQTKT
-323 QTTAATPENAPKIPL
+323 QTTAPSATPENAPKIPL

-349 NPPNDNAPTPLEKEE
+349 NPPPNDNVPTPLEKEE
-364 KAKEVSE
+364 TTKEASE
-371 NKEKTKESN
+371 NKEKAKETNS
-380 NSAQS
+380 SAQS
-385 AQNAQASD
+385 VQNTQASD
-393 KTSENKSAAP
+393 KTSENKSIAP

-418 QEYKPPMSRISMDLF
+418 QEYKPPMSKISMDLF

-438 KVEVTIQK
+438 KVEVIIQK

-494 EQPKEPLRE
+494 EQPKEQLRE
-503 PFKEQESTPLKE
+503 LFKEQESTPLKE
-515 NALKSYQE
+515 SVLKSYQE
-523 NTDNENKETSMQIT
+523 NTDHENQETSMQIT

>member
-9 HTNANALNSGTK
+9 HTNANANASTLINSGAK

-35 KDFNKILNQKISKD
+35 KDFSKILNQKISKD

-55 NPNALKATPKDA
+55 SPNSNALKATPKDA
-67 KEDAKELEKT
+67 KENAKELEKT

-107 ASHEAQHETHEPTLK
+107 ASHEAQHEV
-122 DLLNHKKTTA
+122 
-132 SHEAQH
+132 
-138 ETHEMHETNPKTPN
+138 HETNPKTPN

-162 NGVASN
+162 NGVTSN

-177 NPLTPTNHANNAIK
+177 NPLTSTNHANNAIK
-191 NPTAPTH
+191 NPTAP
-198 NAKEP
+198 NAKDP
-203 KTLKD
+203 KTIKD

-223 QVGTPLEKKETPL
+223 QATTPLEKKETPL

-249 SINHTLA
+249 PIDHTLA

-272 LEKKESHNKERTT
+272 LEKKESHNKERAT
-285 PPSNEKKTP
+285 PSSNEKKTP

-304 IKRDKTLSKKKPE
+304 IKRDKTLSKKKTE

-323 QTTAATPENAPKIPL
+323 QTTAQAATPENAPKIPL

-349 NPPNDNAPTPLEKEE
+349 NPPNNNAPTPLEKEE

-371 NKEKTKESN
+371 NKEKTKEST

-393 KTSENKSAAP
+393 KASENKSAAP

-494 EQPKEPLRE
+494 EQPKEQLRE

>member
-1 MPSFVNPI
+1 MPSPINPI
-9 HTNANALNSGTK
+9 HTNASTNANALNSGAK
-21 NEVKDTKNAPKSAS
+21 NEDTKNAPKSAS
-35 KDFNKILNQKISKD
+35 KDFSKILNQKISKD
-49 KTAPKE
+49 KTVSKE

-67 KEDAKELEKT
+67 KEDAKALEKT
-77 PTPHHQHAQNLAK
+77 PTPHHQHAQNPAK

-98 DLLNHKKTT
+98 DLLNHQKTT
-107 ASHEAQHETHEPTLK
+107 ASHEAQHEK
-122 DLLNHKKTTA
+122 N
-132 SHEAQH
+132 
-138 ETHEMHETNPKTPN
+138 HETNPKTPN

-162 NGVASN
+162 NEVTSN
-168 AHQANLTNK
+168 AHQTNLPNK
-177 NPLTPTNHANNAIK
+177 NPITPTNHANNAIK
-191 NPTAPTH
+191 NPTTPTH
-198 NAKEP
+198 NAKES

-208 IHALSQKHDLNASNI
+208 IQTLSQKHDLNASNI
-223 QVGTPLEKKETPL
+223 QAATTPENKTPL
-236 NASDQLALKTTQT
+236 NASDQLALKTTQAPT
-249 SINHTLA
+249 NHTLA

-272 LEKKESHNKERTT
+272 LEKKEPQNKEHTT
-285 PPSNEKKTP
+285 PQNNEKKTP
-294 PLREALQMNA
+294 PLKEALQMNA

-317 KTPTKT
+317 KTPTKA
-323 QTTAATPENAPKIPL
+323 QTTAQAATPENAPKIPL

-349 NPPNDNAPTPLEKEE
+349 NPPNDNPPTLLEKEE
-364 KAKEVSE
+364 TTKEASD
-371 NKEKTKESN
+371 NKEKTKEASN
-380 NSAQS
+380 S
-385 AQNAQASD
+385 AQNAQNTQASD
-393 KTSENKSAAP
+393 KTSENKSVTP

-438 KVEVTIQK
+438 KVEVVIQK

-494 EQPKEPLRE
+494 EQPKEQLRE
-503 PFKEQESTPLKE
+503 LFKEQELTPLKE

-523 NTDNENKETSMQIT
+523 NTDHENQETSMQIT

>member
-1 MPSFVNPI
+1 MPSPVNPL
-9 HTNANALNSGTK
+9 HTNANALNSGAK
-21 NEVKDTKNAPKSAS
+21 NEDAKNAPKSAS
-35 KDFNKILNQKISKD
+35 KDFSKILNQKISKD

-67 KEDAKELEKT
+67 KALEKT
-77 PTPHHQHAQNLAK
+77 PTPPHQHAQNPAK

-98 DLLNHKKTT
+98 DWLNRPKTHPT
-107 ASHEAQHETHEPTLK
+107 APHETQHETHEA
-122 DLLNHKKTTA
+122 N
-132 SHEAQH
+132 
-138 ETHEMHETNPKTPN
+138 ETNPKTPN

-162 NGVASN
+162 NGVTSN
-168 AHQANLTNK
+168 AHQTNLASK
-177 NPLTPTNHANNAIK
+177 NPITPNHANNAIK
-191 NPTAPTH
+191 NPTAPTDTK
-198 NAKEP
+198 KEP

-208 IHALSQKHDLNASNI
+208 IQTLSQKHDLNASNI
-223 QVGTPLEKKETPL
+223 QATAPLEKKETPL
-236 NASDQLALKTTQT
+236 NASDQFALKTTQT
-249 SINHTLA
+249 PTSHTLA
-256 KNDSKNTAN
+256 KNDAKNTAN

-272 LEKKESHNKERTT
+272 LEKKESLNKEHAN
-285 PPSNEKKTP
+285 PQNSEKKTP
-294 PLREALQMNA
+294 PLKEALQMNA

-323 QTTAATPENAPKIPL
+323 QTTAPSIAPENAPKIPL

-349 NPPNDNAPTPLEKEE
+349 NPPPNNNAPTPLEKEE
-364 KAKEVSE
+364 TTKETSD
-371 NKEKTKESN
+371 NKEKTKESS
-380 NSAQS
+380 NSAQNV
-385 AQNAQASD
+385 QNAQASD
-393 KTSENKSAAP
+393 KTSENKSIAP

-418 QEYKPPMSRISMDLF
+418 QEYKPPMSKISMDLF

-438 KVEVTIQK
+438 KVEITIQK

-494 EQPKEPLRE
+494 EQQAPKDQPKE
-503 PFKEQESTPLKE
+503 PFKEQELTPLKE

-523 NTDNENKETSMQIT
+523 NTDHENKETSMQIT

>member
-1 MPSFVNPI
+1 MPSPVNPI
-9 HTNANALNSGTK
+9 HTNASANASTLINSGAK

-35 KDFNKILNQKISKD
+35 KDFSKILNQKISKD

-55 NPNALKATPKDA
+55 NPNALKATPKNSKEGA
-67 KEDAKELEKT
+67 KEDAKALEKT
-77 PTPHHQHAQNLAK
+77 PTPHHQHAQNPAK

-98 DLLNHKKTT
+98 DLLNRPKTT
-107 ASHEAQHETHEPTLK
+107 ASHEAQHETHE
-122 DLLNHKKTTA
+122 
-132 SHEAQH
+132 
-138 ETHEMHETNPKTPN
+138 HETNPKTPN

-162 NGVASN
+162 NEVISN
-168 AHQANLTNK
+168 AHQTNLTNK
-177 NPLTPTNHANNAIK
+177 NPLTPTNRANHAIK
-191 NPTAPTH
+191 TPTTPTH
-198 NAKEP
+198 NAKDP

-208 IHALSQKHDLNASNI
+208 IQTLSQKHDLNASNI
-223 QVGTPLEKKETPL
+223 QAATTPENKNPL
-236 NASDQLALKTTQT
+236 NASDHLALKTTQT
-249 SINHTLA
+249 PTNHTLA
-256 KNDSKNTAN
+256 KNDAKNTAN

-272 LEKKESHNKERTT
+272 LEKKEPLNKEHAN
-285 PPSNEKKTP
+285 PQNNEKKTP
-294 PLREALQMNA
+294 PLKEALQMNA

-317 KTPTKT
+317 KTPIHAKT
-323 QTTAATPENAPKIPL
+323 QTTAPSATPENAPKIPL
-338 KTPPLMPLIGA
+338 KTLPLMPLIGA
-349 NPPNDNAPTPLEKEE
+349 NPPNDNIPTPLEKEE
-364 KAKEVSE
+364 TTKEISD

-380 NSAQS
+380 NG
-385 AQNAQASD
+385 AQNAQNTQASD
-393 KTSENKSAAP
+393 KTSENKSIAP

-438 KVEVTIQK
+438 KVEVIIQK

-523 NTDNENKETSMQIT
+523 NTDHENQETSMQIT

>member
-1 MPSFVNPI
+1 MPSPINPI
-9 HTNANALNSGTK
+9 HTNASANANALNSGVK
-21 NEVKDTKNAPKSAS
+21 NEDTKNAPKSAS
-35 KDFNKILNQKISKD
+35 KDFSKILNQKISKD

-55 NPNALKATPKDA
+55 NPNALKATPKNSKEGA
-67 KEDAKELEKT
+67 KEDAKALEKT
-77 PTPHHQHAQNLAK
+77 HTPHHQHTQNPAK

-98 DLLNHKKTT
+98 DLLNHQKTT
-107 ASHEAQHETHEPTLK
+107 ASHEAQHK
-122 DLLNHKKTTA
+122 N
-132 SHEAQH
+132 
-138 ETHEMHETNPKTPN
+138 HETNPKTPN

-162 NGVASN
+162 NGVTSSV
-168 AHQANLTNK
+168 HQTNLTHK

-208 IHALSQKHDLNASNI
+208 IQTLSQKHDLNASNI
-223 QVGTPLEKKETPL
+223 QATAPLEKKETPL

-249 SINHTLA
+249 PINHTLT
-256 KNDSKNTAN
+256 KNDAKNTAN

-272 LEKKESHNKERTT
+272 LEKKDPHNKEHAT
-285 PPSNEKKTP
+285 PPNNEKKTP
-294 PLREALQMNA
+294 PLKEALPMNA

-317 KTPTKT
+317 KTSTKA
-323 QTTAATPENAPKIPL
+323 QTTAPSIAPENAPKIPL

-349 NPPNDNAPTPLEKEE
+349 NPPNNNAPTPLEKEE
-364 KAKEVSE
+364 RTKEASD
-371 NKEKTKESN
+371 NKEKTKETS

-393 KTSENKSAAP
+393 KTSENKSVTP

-494 EQPKEPLRE
+494 EQEKEPFKE
-503 PFKEQESTPLKE
+503 PFKEQELTPLKE

>member
-1 MPSFVNPI
+1 PSPINPI
-9 HTNANALNSGTK
+9 HTNASTNASALINSGAK
-21 NEVKDTKNAPKSAS
+21 NEDTKNAPKSAS
-35 KDFNKILNQKISKD
+35 KDFSKILNQKISKD

-55 NPNALKATPKDA
+55 NPNALKAAPQNSKEGA
-67 KEDAKELEKT
+67 KEDAKKLEKT
-77 PTPHHQHAQNLAK
+77 PTLQPQHAQNPAK
-90 DQQAPTLK
+90 GQQAPTLK
-98 DLLNHKKTT
+98 DWLNHQKTT
-107 ASHEAQHETHEPTLK
+107 ASHEAQHE
-122 DLLNHKKTTA
+122 N
-132 SHEAQH
+132 
-138 ETHEMHETNPKTPN
+138 HETNPKTPN
-152 ETLNKNEKKP
+152 ETLNKNEKKS
-162 NGVASN
+162 NGVTSN
-168 AHQANLTNK
+168 AHQTNLTNK
-177 NPLTPTNHANNAIK
+177 NPITPTNHANNAIK
-191 NPTAPTH
+191 NPTTPTH

-208 IHALSQKHDLNASNI
+208 IQTLSQKHDLNASNI
-223 QVGTPLEKKETPL
+223 QATTTPENKTPL
-236 NASDQLALKTTQT
+236 NASDHLALKTTQT

-256 KNDSKNTAN
+256 KNDAKNTAN

-272 LEKKESHNKERTT
+272 LEKKESHNKEHAN
-285 PPSNEKKTP
+285 PPNNEKKTP
-294 PLREALQMNA
+294 PLKEALQMNA
-304 IKRDKTLSKKKPE
+304 IKRDKTLSKKKSE
-317 KTPTKT
+317 KT
-323 QTTAATPENAPKIPL
+323 QTKAQTTAPSIVPENAPKIPL

-349 NPPNDNAPTPLEKEE
+349 NPPPNDNIPTPLEKEE
-364 KAKEVSE
+364 TTKEASD
-371 NKEKTKESN
+371 NKEKTKEST

-393 KTSENKSAAP
+393 KTGENKSVTP

-438 KVEVTIQK
+438 KVEVVIQK

-468 QQDLKNSLNALGFE
+468 QRDLKNSLNALGFE

-494 EQPKEPLRE
+494 EQEKES
-503 PFKEQESTPLKE
+503 FKEQELTPLKE

-523 NTDNENKETSMQIT
+523 NADNENKETSMQIT

>member
-1 MPSFVNPI
+1 MPSPVNPI
-9 HTNANALNSGTK
+9 HTNANALNSGAK

-35 KDFNKILNQKISKD
+35 KDFSKILNQKISKD
-49 KTAPKE
+49 KTAPKNS
-55 NPNALKATPKDA
+55 NPSALKDTPQNALKDK
-67 KEDAKELEKT
+67 LEKT
-77 PTPHHQHAQNLAK
+77 PTPHVQTPK
-90 DQQAPTLK
+90 DLPKNQQAPTLK

-107 ASHEAQHETHEPTLK
+107 ASHEAQNETHK
-122 DLLNHKKTTA
+122 N
-132 SHEAQH
+132 
-138 ETHEMHETNPKTPN
+138 HETNPKTPN

-162 NGVASN
+162 NGVISN

-208 IHALSQKHDLNASNI
+208 IQTLSQKHDLNASNI
-223 QVGTPLEKKETPL
+223 QAATTPENKTPL
-236 NASDQLALKTTQT
+236 NASDQFALKTTQT
-249 SINHTLA
+249 PTNHTLA
-256 KNDSKNTAN
+256 KNDAKNTAN

-272 LEKKESHNKERTT
+272 LEKKESPNKEHAT
-285 PPSNEKKTP
+285 PQNNEKKTP
-294 PLREALQMNA
+294 PLKEALQMNA
-304 IKRDKTLSKKKPE
+304 IKRDKTLSKKKSE
-317 KTPTKT
+317 KT
-323 QTTAATPENAPKIPL
+323 QTKAQTTAPSITPENPPKIPL
-338 KTPPLMPLIGA
+338 KTLPLMPLIGA
-349 NPPNDNAPTPLEKEE
+349 NPPNDNPPTPLEKEE
-364 KAKEVSE
+364 TTKEASD
-371 NKEKTKESN
+371 NKEKTKESS
-380 NSAQS
+380 NSAQN

-393 KTSENKSAAP
+393 KTSENKSIAP

-438 KVEVTIQK
+438 KVEVIIQK

-494 EQPKEPLRE
+494 EQPKEQLRE
-503 PFKEQESTPLKE
+503 LFKEQESSPLKE

-523 NTDNENKETSMQIT
+523 NTDNEHQETSMQIT

>member
-1 MPSFVNPI
+1 MPSPINPI
-9 HTNANALNSGTK
+9 HTNANALNSGAK
-21 NEVKDTKNAPKSAS
+21 NEDTKNAPKSAS
-35 KDFNKILNQKISKD
+35 KDFSKILNQKISKD

-55 NPNALKATPKDA
+55 SPNPNALKATPKNA
-67 KEDAKELEKT
+67 KENAKKLEKN
-77 PTPHHQHAQNLAK
+77 PTPYPQHAQNLAK

-98 DLLNHKKTT
+98 DWLNHKKTT
-107 ASHEAQHETHEPTLK
+107 APHETQHETHEA
-122 DLLNHKKTTA
+122 N
-132 SHEAQH
+132 
-138 ETHEMHETNPKTPN
+138 ETNPKTPN

-162 NGVASN
+162 NEVISN
-168 AHQANLTNK
+168 AHQTNLPNK
-177 NPLTPTNHANNAIK
+177 NPITPTNRANNAIK
-191 NPTAPTH
+191 TPTAPTH

-208 IHALSQKHDLNASNI
+208 IQALSQKHDLNANNI
-223 QVGTPLEKKETPL
+223 QAATTPENKNPL
-236 NASDQLALKTTQT
+236 NASDHLALKTTQAP
-249 SINHTLA
+249 INNTLA
-256 KNDSKNTAN
+256 KNDAKNTAN

-272 LEKKESHNKERTT
+272 LEKKESHNKEHAN
-285 PPSNEKKTP
+285 PQNNEKKTP
-294 PLREALQMNA
+294 PLKEALQMNA

-323 QTTAATPENAPKIPL
+323 QTTAPSIAPENAPKIPL

-349 NPPNDNAPTPLEKEE
+349 NPPPNNNAPTPLEKEE
-364 KAKEVSE
+364 TTKEASD
-371 NKEKTKESN
+371 NKEKTKETS

-393 KTSENKSAAP
+393 KTSENKSTAP

-438 KVEVTIQK
+438 KVEVIIQK

-494 EQPKEPLRE
+494 EQPKEQLRE

-523 NTDNENKETSMQIT
+523 NTDHENQETSMQIT